1 MRHHRRRS
9 AVVPAAGG
17 GAVDGAAS
25 APAGVVVATS
35 GAALAAGG
43 VIVTSTRPVTGCPS
57 GPTRRHRID
66 TSPGC
71 KTGSGVTTS
80 VSPAAPCTEPASS
93 LRAPDA
99 SIRVTV
105 SVSSGTDLSNTH
117 TIWVGATA
125 NVAPSAGSLET
136 SELCASTLPG
146 DTPSRVAST
155 PADDKCEQEQAVC
168 RRSRHGLLGAAA
180 PKRQSNY
187 TM

>member
-1 MRHHRRRS
+1 MIARYELYRRNQRTNDGVEDDLIAVDSGRLSGGSGSRS
-9 AVVPAAGG
+9 AVRRR
-17 GAVDGAAS
+17 

-35 GAALAAGG
+35 GAALTAGG

-57 GPTRRHRID
+57 GPTRRHRTD
-66 TSPGC
+66 TAPGC
-71 KTGSGVTTS
+71 TAGSGVTTS

-117 TIWVGATA
+117 TIWVGATD

-146 DTPSRVAST
+146 DTPSTSRA
-155 PADDKCEQEQAVC
+155 
-168 RRSRHGLLGAAA
+168 RR
-180 PKRQSNY
+180 P
-187 TM
+187 